1 MYDVNTKKIDEV
13 LTHLSRML
21 DLLDKLAAR
30 GAENVLA
37 DDVAEAAMERALHL
51 SIEAVID
58 VGNALIDGFIMRD
71 PGSYSDIVEILR
83 DERVISDEQA
93 RVLTDVVEFRRH
105 LVNQYTRVPAAEM
118 VALVQ
123 DSLPT
128 LRQFEPAVRTYLQ
141 NELF

>member
-30 GAENVLA
+30 GAEDVLA

-118 VALVQ
+118 VALVKN
-123 DSLPT
+123 SLPT

>member
-30 GAENVLA
+30 GAEDVLA

-93 RVLTDVVEFRRH
+93 RVLTDVVKFRRH

-118 VALVQ
+118 VELVKN
-123 DSLPT
+123 SLPT

>member
-30 GAENVLA
+30 GAEDVLA

-118 VALVQ
+118 VELVKN
-123 DSLPT
+123 SLPT

>member
-30 GAENVLA
+30 GAEDVLA

-123 DSLPT
+123 NSLPT

>member
-123 DSLPT
+123 NSLPT

>member
-21 DLLDKLAAR
+21 DLLNKLAAR

-123 DSLPT
+123 NSLPT

>member
-21 DLLDKLAAR
+21 DLLNKLAAR
-30 GAENVLA
+30 GAEEVLA

-123 DSLPT
+123 NSLPT